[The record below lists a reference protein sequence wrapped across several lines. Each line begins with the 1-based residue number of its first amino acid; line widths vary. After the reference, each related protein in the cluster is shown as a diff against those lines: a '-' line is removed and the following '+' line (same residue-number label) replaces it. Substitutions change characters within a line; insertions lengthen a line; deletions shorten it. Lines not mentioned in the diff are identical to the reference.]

1 MQRGDQTWCYVAE
14 KDSVRQQPIK
24 LGQTNDKFVEITE
37 GLRDGDRVVL
47 NTAAILGHEYGEAS

>member
-1 MQRGDQTWCYVAE
+1 M
-14 KDSVRQQPIK
+14 RQQPVK

-47 NTAAILGHEYGEAS
+47 NTAAILGNDSAKRRKIAPDAKNGDGAALH